1 MAETNG
7 HDSTADTSDRR
18 LLQEGH
24 TTFRIGSKDISVP
37 PLTFW
42 TLEARDSELKMTD
55 QSTTVR
61 EYADAVLMIIATS
74 IEVDKL
80 GGEADPEAEAIEKT
94 YARFKR
100 RITFGEMKQLSPN
113 MNKLLLNSGYEA
125 TPLGE
130 AQGASPG
137 TETSTDSSQTSLP
150 TESAEATPAESSAH

>member
-1 MAETNG
+1 MAEQNG

-24 TTFRIGSKDISVP
+24 TTFRIGRKDIEVP

-42 TLEARDSELKMTD
+42 TLEARDTELKMTD

-61 EYADAVLMIIATS
+61 EYADAVLKIIATS

-94 YARFKR
+94 FAQFKR
-100 RITFGEMKQLSPN
+100 RITFGEMRQLAPN

-137 TETSTDSSQTSLP
+137 TETSTDSSQTSP
-150 TESAEATPAESSAH
+150 STESAEATPAESNVH